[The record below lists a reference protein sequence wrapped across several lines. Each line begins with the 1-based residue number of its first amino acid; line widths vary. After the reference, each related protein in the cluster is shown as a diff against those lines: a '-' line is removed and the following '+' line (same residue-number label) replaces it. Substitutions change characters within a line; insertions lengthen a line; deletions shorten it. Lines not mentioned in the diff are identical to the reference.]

1 MLNKVVFVEDEIVTR
16 EGIRDHVDWQ
26 GNGFEL
32 CGEEPDGEMA
42 LQLLRRPLRLRGPKP
57 RPLAQ
62 NFETHSPAAAVLTGE
77 AGRDRLYFVKQM
89 DLDRL

>member
-32 CGEEPDGEMA
+32 CGEAPDGEMA
-42 LQLLRRPLRLRGPKP
+42 LQLLQTALCGFVVQSRGRLRKTLKRTPLRW
-57 RPLAQ
+57 Q
-62 NFETHSPAAAVLTGE
+62 C
-77 AGRDRLYFVKQM
+77 
-89 DLDRL
+89 